1 MSPRFLLLRSEQ
13 APFRHTS
20 YLAGGIA
27 PFTLKCFATSHTF
40 SSSTYFLNRDQSV
53 LSQVLRKF
61 RAQHRLLLTGTP
73 LQNNL
78 TELWALLNFLM
89 PKLFDSSEEFEKLF
103 QVDNTL
109 SKQESEEEQA
119 KVIKKIHRLLRP
131 FMLRR
136 LKSDVETNLAPKKEI
151 YLYVGMSTV

>member
-1 MSPRFLLLRSEQ
+1 MKIEKKDLPKGLVE
-13 APFRHTS
+13 
-20 YLAGGIA
+20 
-27 PFTLKCFATSHTF
+27 FTIVVDT
-40 SSSTYFLNRDQSV
+40 
-53 LSQVLRKF
+53 
-61 RAQHRLLLTGTP
+61 
-73 LQNNL
+73 
-78 TELWALLNFLM
+78 
-89 PKLFDSSEEFEKLF
+89 EEFEKLF